1 MSYLVS
7 IVRTDR
13 HGSVPI
19 TLEEAIAATRKIA
32 GWRHVEED
40 SSFHRQHGEDF
51 FVLWHK
57 DGELWAK
64 TPDARELDSMIE
76 LAGVLD
82 ARVRGDEFETYET
95 SERCYAHAD
104 DIDPRRDAE
113 RKSRNLLAQELRQQR
128 LIRRGVIGFFVALGV
143 AGFFV
148 GRQFEG
154 RR

>member
-7 IVRTDR
+7 IVRTDC

-19 TLEEAIAATRKIA
+19 TLEEVIAATRTIA
-32 GWRHVEED
+32 GWRHVED
-40 SSFHRQHGEDF
+40 DTSFHRQHGEDF

-57 DGELWAK
+57 DDELWAK
-64 TPDARELDSMIE
+64 TPDAWELDSMIE

-82 ARVRGDEFETYET
+82 ARVRGDEFETHET
-95 SERCYAHAD
+95 SEPSYAHPD
-104 DIDPRRDAE
+104 DINPGRDAE
-113 RKSRNLLAQELRQQR
+113 RKSGNLLAQELRQQR

>member
-13 HGSVPI
+13 HGSDSI

-64 TPDARELDSMIE
+64 TPDAWELDSMIE

-82 ARVRGDEFETYET
+82 ARVRGDEFETHET
-95 SERCYAHAD
+95 SERCYARAD

-113 RKSRNLLAQELRQQR
+113 RKSGNLLAQELRLQR